1 MGQNLDKKP
10 ALYNEINELLNEYGE
25 AMATAAQNSLFR
37 QRVAQQ
43 ILDLFSPTATSAFA
57 LETTRAILESFQKG
71 AIDSED
77 IYLLR
82 DFVVEWQKHVEEEE
96 SNLSLHEMIGI
107 LLKTGNEGES
117 AADAAKAL
125 LTKGI
130 VADEVLSSYQ

>member
-1 MGQNLDKKP
+1 MEQKSNKKP
-10 ALYNEINELLNEYGE
+10 ALYNEINELLSEYGE
-25 AMATAAQNSLFR
+25 SMTAASQNPLFR

-96 SNLSLHEMIGI
+96 ENLSLHEMIGI
-107 LLKTGNEGES
+107 LLKAGSAGES
-117 AADAAKAL
+117 VADAAKAL
-125 LTKGI
+125 LNKGV
-130 VADEVLSSYQ
+130 VADEVLGSYQ